1 MRLGELILVGASA
14 AAVIVGVS
22 AVAAISAGTAGS
34 SGAPPVQKTVE
45 LADNPG
51 EEFAPPPADAAPKL
65 TVQQALDAY
74 TGESNFQLPDGVSV
88 ALGLFTLPI
97 GPDCG
102 PSCSNGNTV
111 VNGIAYTVYQQLAYG
126 FMVNRCPAGSTRP
139 DWQCQ
144 QWLFLDANTGQDIGQ
159 LVPPPAGGAEGPQ
172 PTGSTSP

>member
-1 MRLGELILVGASA
+1 MRLRKWIYVA
-14 AAVIVGVS
+14 AAAAIVAAGVS
-22 AVAAISAGTAGS
+22 AWAVTATASSTPGTA
-34 SGAPPVQKTVE
+34 PVQKTIE

-65 TVQQALDAY
+65 TAQQALDAY
-74 TGESNFQLPDGVSV
+74 TGKSNFQVPDGVSV

-102 PSCSNGNTV
+102 PSCEKGDAV
-111 VNGIAYTVYQQLAYG
+111 VNGIAYDKYQRLAYG
-126 FMVNRCPAGSTRP
+126 FMRYLCPAGSTAP

-159 LVPPPAGGAEGPQ
+159 LVPPPTGGAVGPL
-172 PTGSTSP
+172 PTNSTSP